1 MSGDDSLLSSD
12 MATVP
17 ITLQSKGCEMDDYDW
32 LAQQSEANRVH
43 FSAVI
48 DRMLGSLRSGHR

>member
-1 MSGDDSLLSSD
+1 